1 MFFVQ
6 PACNQHNA
14 ISSFFHFFHLF
25 QLIDPYDFFIL
36 DLCEIMLAL
45 LLFEAHY
52 LISVFRCFGQFVVP
66 GRYSSFACEF
76 DNEILADGHY
86 MYIYLLVLMYGS
98 VLSPILIISA
108 CSEDFI
114 RPRVL

>member
-14 ISSFFHFFHLF
+14 ISSFLHLFHLF

-52 LISVFRCFGQFVVP
+52 LISMFRCFGQFVVP
-66 GRYSSFACEF
+66 GRYFIAKFFYCLLKG
-76 DNEILADGHY
+76 LALHGK
-86 MYIYLLVLMYGS
+86 
-98 VLSPILIISA
+98 
-108 CSEDFI
+108 
-114 RPRVL
+114 